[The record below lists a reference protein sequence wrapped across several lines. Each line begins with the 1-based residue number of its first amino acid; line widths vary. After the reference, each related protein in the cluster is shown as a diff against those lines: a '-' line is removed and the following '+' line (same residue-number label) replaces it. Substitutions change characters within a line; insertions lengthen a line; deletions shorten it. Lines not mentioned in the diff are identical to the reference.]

1 MSALS
6 RFVFTPLLL
15 GLAALAGAQSADSSR
30 EELQLAAME
39 ALMTAPPE
47 RALPLARKV
56 VEGNY
61 SAEMKERAL
70 FVLSQIDAPEAREL
84 IAGVATSGTGD
95 TRYEAVRMIGIGGD
109 RASLEL
115 LGRMYEPGNDRL
127 NEAILEAFLIADDTD
142 AVYAI
147 AGKSLEAGDSEGFST
162 AVEMLGAM
170 GAREHLGRLRA
181 ASTAGG
187 SDATAA
193 LINAYAISGDLDSL
207 RAMATDGSD
216 PDRQLRA
223 IEALGVVGGD
233 TVDQLLLEI
242 YRGATGE
249 PVREAALEGMM
260 ISGYDDGV
268 LELYRASDDPAEK
281 KALLEYLVMMD
292 SDEVW
297 AIIDSALDG
306 GR

>member
-1 MSALS
+1 MRALS
-6 RFVFTPLLL
+6 RFIFTPLLL
-15 GLAALAGAQSADSSR
+15 GLAALAGAQSADSGR
-30 EELQLAAME
+30 EELQLAALE

-84 IAGVATSGTGD
+84 IVEVATNGTGD
-95 TRYEAVRMIGIGGD
+95 LRYEAVRMIGIGGD
-109 RASLEL
+109 RASLDL
-115 LGRMYEPGNDRL
+115 LGRMYEPGNDTL
-127 NEAILEAFLIADDTD
+127 NEAILEACLIADDPD
-142 AVYAI
+142 VVYAI
-147 AGKSLEAGDSEGFST
+147 ATKSLEAGDSGGFSS

-170 GAREHLGRLRA
+170 GAREHLGRLRGA
-181 ASTAGG
+181 APTGG
-187 SDATAA
+187 SDMTSA
-193 LINAYAISGDLDSL
+193 LIDAYAISGDLDSL

-216 PDRQLRA
+216 PDRQLKA
-223 IEALGVVGGD
+223 IEALGIAGGD
-233 TVDQLLLEI
+233 AVDQLLLEI
-242 YRGATGE
+242 YRGATGDR
-249 PVREAALEGMM
+249 VREAALEGML

-281 KALLEYLVMMD
+281 KALLEYLVVMD